1 MEKVVF
7 SILSL
12 VLAASGLR
20 TNRVCWRNGVKDE
33 DDSSQRS
40 IESLDS
46 RVRNIF
52 TVDGHVLFLTP
63 SALTFLM
70 SVFGIDLT
78 IKKREESLLSYARK
92 HIGSLRD
99 DTVHFRVGTLQN
111 WGRREVSEA
120 KIWERKQE
128 DNANKYLPFVV
139 SWIWAIQRDESGMDE
154 NSSGLFPAAL
164 PSAVLCSAEKRAESY
179 RKAKR

>member
-33 DDSSQRS
+33 DDSSQGS
-40 IESLDS
+40 TESLDS

-78 IKKREESLLSYARK
+78 IKKREESLLSNARK

-111 WGRREVSEA
+111 
-120 KIWERKQE
+120 
-128 DNANKYLPFVV
+128 
-139 SWIWAIQRDESGMDE
+139 
-154 NSSGLFPAAL
+154 
-164 PSAVLCSAEKRAESY
+164 
-179 RKAKR
+179 